1 MRPALVVIAA
11 ALVAAPIAAAVLLR
25 PGAGTSAAV
34 TPVPTA
40 ATTTTTATTASAA
53 PSSPRF
59 PAPPDGA
66 VVFARELGGDDLA
79 LGVVPRAG
87 SVLAQ
92 ASLVS
97 QQGTGV
103 TGRSV
108 AFVVQGKTA
117 AAAACGPGCY
127 RAALPVK
134 GRPATVDVIVRG
146 TPSARWRVAMPATW
160 PPKDGTALVD
170 RAEAVWTSL
179 RSLSFDE
186 SLSSGTG
193 VTVHSAWQVQAPDRL
208 AYQVKGGWQAVIVG
222 PRRWD
227 KPPGRASKWVESP
240 QSQLTQPIPGWVSVK
255 DAHVIGRATVDGKP
269 ATLVTFY
276 DPGTPGWF
284 ELTIDD
290 ATLRTMRVN
299 MIATAHFMQ
308 DDYGA
313 FNATAP
319 IEPPR

>member
-1 MRPALVVIAA
+1 VKPAVVLAGA
-11 ALVAAPIAAAVLLR
+11 VLVAAPIAAAVLFR
-25 PGAGTSAAV
+25 PGTGATAAAV
-34 TPVPTA
+34 AP
-40 ATTTTTATTASAA
+40 ATTTTTTTTTTTPAA
-53 PSSPRF
+53 PATPGF

-66 VVFARELGGDDLA
+66 VVFARELGGNDLA
-79 LGVVPRAG
+79 LGVVPGAG

-97 QQGTGV
+97 QQGKGV

-108 AFVVQGKTA
+108 SFVAQGKTIEA
-117 AAAACGPGCY
+117 SACGPGCY
-127 RAALPVK
+127 RATLPVK

-146 TPSARWRVAMPATW
+146 TPSTRWRVAMPATW

-193 VTVHSAWQVQAPDRL
+193 VTVYSAWQVQAPDRL

-227 KPPGRASKWVESP
+227 KAPGAASKWVESP

-255 DAHVIGRATVDGKP
+255 DAHVIGPTTYRGKP

-284 ELTIDD
+284 ALTIDD
-290 ATLRTMRVN
+290 ATARTMRVE

-308 DDYGA
+308 DDFDA
-313 FNATAP
+313 FDATAP

>member
-1 MRPALVVIAA
+1 M
-11 ALVAAPIAAAVLLR
+11 
-25 PGAGTSAAV
+25 
-34 TPVPTA
+34 
-40 ATTTTTATTASAA
+40 
-53 PSSPRF
+53 
-59 PAPPDGA
+59 
-66 VVFARELGGDDLA
+66 FARRLGGNDLA
-79 LGVVPRAG
+79 LGVVPGKG
-87 SVLAQ
+87 SVVAQ

-97 QQGTGV
+97 QQGKGV

-108 AFVVQGKTA
+108 AFVVQGKTTA
-117 AAAACGPGCY
+117 ATACGAGCY
-127 RAALPVK
+127 RATLPVE
-134 GRPATVDVIVRG
+134 GRPATVDVVVG
-146 TPSARWRVAMPATW
+146 GSPSARWRVAMPATW

-222 PRRWD
+222 TRRWD
-227 KPPGRASKWVESP
+227 KPPGPASKWVESP
-240 QSQLTQPIPGWVSVK
+240 QSQLTQPIPGWVTVK
-255 DAHVIGRATVDGKP
+255 DAHVLGRTTYLGKP
-269 ATLVTFY
+269 ATVVTFY

-290 ATLRTMRVN
+290 ATLRTTRVH

-313 FNATAP
+313 FDATAP